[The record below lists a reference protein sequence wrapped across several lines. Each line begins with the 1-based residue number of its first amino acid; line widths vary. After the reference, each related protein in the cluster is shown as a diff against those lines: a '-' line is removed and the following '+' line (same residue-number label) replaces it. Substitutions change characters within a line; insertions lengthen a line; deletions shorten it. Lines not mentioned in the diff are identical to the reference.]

1 MCCMN
6 ILHVLSEAV
15 CVCVYLDNVSEARV
29 FTLFALNELES
40 LRLLAAQLGRLF
52 LKLVSG
58 CPFKLQ
64 THTNCKHTEYGAR
77 KHVSTCHRDGRS
89 KTNPGQH
96 HIPDV
101 LNNRRFSSLLHRLT
115 QTRCKRETQKQ
126 QRT

>member
-1 MCCMN
+1 MN
-6 ILHVLSEAV
+6 ILHVLSEAACV

-64 THTNCKHTEYGAR
+64 THTHTH
-77 KHVSTCHRDGRS
+77 K
-89 KTNPGQH
+89 
-96 HIPDV
+96 
-101 LNNRRFSSLLHRLT
+101 L
-115 QTRCKRETQKQ
+115 
-126 QRT
+126 